1 MELAND
7 ISVWYVCVGSV
18 SMGVWR
24 MFDDSPISSG
34 ATVYIYIMQIK
45 QCSALLKSYFV
56 IIRQPVFSHPTY
68 YCVIVSLSLKAD
80 LPFVLPL
87 PLIVSVQQEKKMKL

>member
-34 ATVYIYIMQIK
+34 ATVYIYHANKTM
-45 QCSALLKSYFV
+45 
-56 IIRQPVFSHPTY
+56 FSST
-68 YCVIVSLSLKAD
+68 
-80 LPFVLPL
+80 
-87 PLIVSVQQEKKMKL
+87 